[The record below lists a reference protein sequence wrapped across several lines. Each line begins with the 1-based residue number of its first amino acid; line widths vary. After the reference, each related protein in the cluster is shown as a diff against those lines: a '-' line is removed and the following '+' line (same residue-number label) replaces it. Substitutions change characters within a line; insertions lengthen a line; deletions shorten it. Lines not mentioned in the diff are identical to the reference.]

1 MPTFLVFPHTHWLMS
16 LAVRLAVPKKTITT
30 SFQRGQCQSGHKKTN
45 KSCKTDTIT
54 VWLPNQCE
62 QSTRGVKKQWQL
74 QLKRK
79 LFQEEKS
86 FLNKHLLFSR
96 LMAPPLLVILFFSRP
111 TDAVEKVFER
121 NVPFSQKYSFWFG
134 PFLVASPLGKLYTS
148 LPKTIQ
154 ANVFTHTPPPKMGK
168 ALIKWMKFIVISCFP
183 CLKMTSIITVIKMRE
198 IFYICWCLPKLL
210 SKADFFATVFTV
222 DCHRLDPK

>member
-16 LAVRLAVPKKTITT
+16 LAVRLAAPKKTITT

-96 LMAPPLLVILFFSRP
+96 LMAPPFLVILFFSRP

-134 PFLVASPLGKLYTS
+134 PFLVAYPLGKWSYTS

-154 ANVFTHTPPPKMGK
+154 QTFSYTPSPQKGQCPNKMD
-168 ALIKWMKFIVISCFP
+168 
-183 CLKMTSIITVIKMRE
+183 E
-198 IFYICWCLPKLL
+198 IHSYKLL
-210 SKADFFATVFTV
+210 TLS
-222 DCHRLDPK
+222 

>member
-1 MPTFLVFPHTHWLMS
+1 MWVVHERS
-16 LAVRLAVPKKTITT
+16 EKKELQ
-30 SFQRGQCQSGHKKTN
+30 FQ
-45 KSCKTDTIT
+45 I
-54 VWLPNQCE
+54 
-62 QSTRGVKKQWQL
+62 
-74 QLKRK
+74 KRK

-86 FLNKHLLFSR
+86 FLNKHFSFSR
-96 LMAPPLLVILFFSRP
+96 LMELPLLVMLFFSRP
-111 TDAVEKVFER
+111 TDAIEKVFER
-121 NVPFSQKYSFWFG
+121 NVLFSQKYSFWFS

-198 IFYICWCLPKLL
+198 IFYNCWCLQKLL
-210 SKADFFATVFTV
+210 SKADFFATVFTL
-222 DCHRLDPK
+222 DCHWLDRK